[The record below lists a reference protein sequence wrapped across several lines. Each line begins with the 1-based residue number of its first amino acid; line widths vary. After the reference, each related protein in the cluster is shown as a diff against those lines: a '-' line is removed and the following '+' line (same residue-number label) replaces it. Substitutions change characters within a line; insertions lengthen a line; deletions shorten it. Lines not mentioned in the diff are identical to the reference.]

1 MSSKVEEDPSGMD
14 QHLPGAKLDK
24 NKPRVDLMLC
34 GFNRALLAVAEVTTY
49 GANKYSPHG
58 WMDVNDPVN
67 RYADAKA
74 RHMLQG
80 YSERYDQE
88 SGLSHAAHEAWNALA
103 VLESLI
109 KGEEDEEKYLTKEA

>member
-1 MSSKVEEDPSGMD
+1 VSNGVEEDPSGMN

-24 NKPRVDLMLC
+24 DKLRVDLMLG
-34 GFNRALLAVAEVTTY
+34 GFNKALLAVAEVTTY
-49 GANKYSPHG
+49 GANKYSPNG
-58 WMDVNDPVN
+58 WMKVRNPVA

-80 YSERYDQE
+80 YDERYDKE

-103 VLESLI
+103 VLEFLI
-109 KGEEDEEKYLTKEA
+109 KGEEDEEKYFTREA